1 MLLATTIVIGLTA
14 IAAATLI
21 GYGNRHSAPQLARSV
36 HGRSP
41 IDEAECI
48 LARRYV
54 RGEITTEEFDRMMVI
69 LRR

>member
-1 MLLATTIVIGLTA
+1 MLLATTAVIGLMA
-14 IAAATLI
+14 IAAVTVF
-21 GYGNRHSAPQLARSV
+21 GYGNRHSTPQFAPSV

-41 IDEAECI
+41 VDEAERI

>member
-1 MLLATTIVIGLTA
+1 MLLATTVVIGLTA
-14 IAAATLI
+14 IAAVTI
-21 GYGNRHSAPQLARSV
+21 FGYGNRHSAPQLARPV
-36 HGRSP
+36 HGRTP
-41 IDEAECI
+41 ADEAERI